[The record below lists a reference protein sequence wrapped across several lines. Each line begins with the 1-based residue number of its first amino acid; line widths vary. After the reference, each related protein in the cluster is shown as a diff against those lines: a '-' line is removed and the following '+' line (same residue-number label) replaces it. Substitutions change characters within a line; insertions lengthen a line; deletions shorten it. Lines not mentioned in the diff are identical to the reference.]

1 MMSELEAF
9 RQEKDA
15 FFKYAPFPQSP
26 LMPEQQRG
34 FRGLSYYPE
43 NPALRLEVE
52 VQPFANPERVQM
64 LTNTGEV
71 QTYLKWGTFEFEVE
85 GQKAE
90 LVIFRDTQG
99 GFFLPFQDATN
110 GMETYSAGRYLEPRR
125 LPDGRLLVDFNYAYN
140 PYCAYNEAWSCPIPP
155 KENRLRVPIRA
166 GEKNFKLAGG

>member
-26 LMPEQQRG
+26 LMPEQQRE
-34 FRGLSYYPE
+34 FQGLSYYPE

-52 VQPFANPERVQM
+52 VQTFANPERVQM

-71 QTYLKWGTFEFEVE
+71 QTYLKWGKFEFEME

-90 LVIFRDTQG
+90 LVIFRDTRGASSCRFRTPPTARRPTAQAATWSRGDCRTG
-99 GFFLPFQDATN
+99 GCWWTSTTLITLIAPTMRPGPALSPQRRTAFGCPFAP
-110 GMETYSAGRYLEPRR
+110 ERR
-125 LPDGRLLVDFNYAYN
+125 LL
-140 PYCAYNEAWSCPIPP
+140 S
-155 KENRLRVPIRA
+155 
-166 GEKNFKLAGG
+166 